1 MTDQELIEFIK
12 KLLKLL
18 KLDGNISNYIFS
30 LRPDGSIYL
39 KDATSN
45 KEFNI
50 FANSDGTYKVDTMG
64 NTFIVPKGFSS
75 DTSVPSTPSVPTSSS
90 PISQPA
96 VPPTPS
102 ENVPSTPEAPVV
114 TTRPDVQQPAP
125 EPAPSVSTPSAP
137 SAPTTSTPVTQP
149 MAPAQ
154 NVVVPPTPT
163 TQPEVEGR
171 ITIEKKENVVPPTPT
186 TQPEVEGK
194 ITIEKEENVVPPTPT
209 TQPEVEGRIT
219 IPTEPKVV
227 PPTPTTQPEVEG
239 RITIPTEPNVVPPTP
254 TTQPEV
260 GDIVTIP
267 TEQKISSMTDKPE
280 KLANKSIY
288 GMAIDPVG
296 DGDFANG
303 LGGGGGGGN
312 PSSMPNSN
320 IEIDNGDSQ
329 TFVYEDFY
337 NAYKSVQKLTESFN
351 QTIPG
356 LSISSDGLEGLDV
369 SAIDG
374 SNPCLKKSCG
384 INNNLNSL
392 VNTFEA
398 INKTV
403 IENDAA
409 AKQYFDEHEKLDMD
423 IENFAEEMDS
433 KLDGEFSEDQTQEEK
448 EITEAEKEKYNE
460 NVKNGFK
467 LFLSDKKHTMGELAD
482 AKLAAQY
489 GYKTPQEMYDAMLA
503 VVISESN
510 KTPDEVL
517 AITSVLLNRCDM
529 YDNWAEDKGT
539 RNPFDQLF
547 ATRENGAVEFEAI
560 TSGGGRYKDY
570 IPSQREGGIN
580 DINADL
586 ANIGSEY
593 SYDDLKSAFDD
604 AYFGGL
610 RNNIYSCYWSGWT
623 ENQSIRPEYNETGG
637 NNMFFNQIGNPSELN
652 KLKSEAQKLGIK
664 TFQI

>member
-18 KLDGNISNYIFS
+18 NLDGNISNYIFS

-39 KDATSN
+39 KDVTSN

-64 NTFIVPKGFSS
+64 NTFIVPKGFTL
-75 DTSVPSTPSVPTSSS
+75 DTSVPSTPSVPEPSN
-90 PISQPA
+90 PISQPVVEKPTV
-96 VPPTPS
+96 VPPTSSDNVPSTPETPAVAEQPVVQGPSVVPKPS
-102 ENVPSTPEAPVV
+102 ENVPSTP
-114 TTRPDVQQPAP
+114 
-125 EPAPSVSTPSAP
+125 STPSAP
-137 SAPTTSTPVTQP
+137 SVPQASTPVTQP
-149 MAPAQ
+149 VAPTQ
-154 NVVVPPTPT
+154 TVVVPPTPT

-171 ITIEKKENVVPPTPT
+171 ITIEK
-186 TQPEVEGK
+186 
-194 ITIEKEENVVPPTPT
+194 EENV
-209 TQPEVEGRIT
+209 I
-219 IPTEPKVV
+219 
-227 PPTPTTQPEVEG
+227 
-239 RITIPTEPNVVPPTP
+239 PPTP

-260 GDIVTIP
+260 GDRITIP
-267 TEQKISSMTDKPE
+267 TESNDSSMADK
-280 KLANKSIY
+280 KLAANKSIY
-288 GMAIDPVG
+288 GMAVDPVG

-303 LGGGGGGGN
+303 LGGGGGSASGN
-312 PSSMPNSN
+312 PNSMSN
-320 IEIDNGDSQ
+320 GNVEIDNGDSQ

-351 QTIPG
+351 RTIPG
-356 LSISSDGLEGLDV
+356 LSISADGLEGLNLSD
-369 SAIDG
+369 IDG
-374 SNPCLKKSCG
+374 CNPCLSNSCG

-392 VNTFEA
+392 VNTFDA

-423 IENFAEEMDS
+423 IENFAEEMDPT
-433 KLDGEFSEDQTQEEK
+433 LNGEFGEDQTQEER
-448 EITEAEKEKYNE
+448 EITEAEKQKYNE

-467 LFLSDKKHTMGELAD
+467 LFLSDNKHTMDELAD
-482 AKLAAQY
+482 AKLAAKY

-529 YDNWAEDKGT
+529 YENWAEDKGT

-547 ATRENGAVEFEAI
+547 AEKQDGSVEFEAI
-560 TSGGGRYKDY
+560 TKDGGRYKDY
-570 IPSQREGGIN
+570 IPSERENGVESIN
-580 DINADL
+580 KDL
-586 ANIGSEY
+586 ESIGAGY
-593 SYDDLKSAFDD
+593 TYDELKQAFDD

-610 RNNIYSCYWSGWT
+610 RNNIYSSYWSGWT
-623 ENQSIRPEYNETGG
+623 DNQSIRPVYDERGG
-637 NNMFFNQIGNPSELN
+637 NNQFFNNVSNPTELRT
-652 KLKSEAQKLGIK
+652 LQAEAEKHGIN
-664 TFQI
+664 TFQL